1 MISGSKLSFIFVI
14 ASVLCLIYSVI
25 VLLVRSGTFSFLM
38 WIVLAAV
45 FVLFA
50 WLSTGNHWMDMPR
63 LARQLIG
70 TAAGISIAAFILCQA
85 AIFTHFFDRGTN
97 NLDYIIVLG
106 AQMRSSGPSIVYK
119 YRLDKAYEYLTENE
133 DTVCIVT
140 GGKGTNEIESEGEGG
155 KDYLV
160 SKGISE
166 DRIIVESRDTVE
178 NIRNSLSIIGDEE
191 GESLRLG
198 IVTNNFHVYRGVS
211 IAKKATEDEIYG
223 IAAYMQPLYL
233 PNNMLRETFGIIRDY
248 INGDL

>member
-140 GGKGTNEIESEGEGG
+140 GGKRPFPLVCSG
-155 KDYLV
+155 KW
-160 SKGISE
+160 K
-166 DRIIVESRDTVE
+166 
-178 NIRNSLSIIGDEE
+178 SIADDM
-191 GESLRLG
+191 SLRCPMM
-198 IVTNNFHVYRGVS
+198 
-211 IAKKATEDEIYG
+211 
-223 IAAYMQPLYL
+223 MQGYFLSL
-233 PNNMLRETFGIIRDY
+233 FSGRSKEQGT
-248 INGDL
+248 